1 LTAAQ
6 PTRILVVANETVVG
20 KPLIDAVRARAEKGP
35 IQVHVICP
43 QNQPRSGWVGYQEEG
58 RWAAENRLKATLA
71 RLNEAGIQADGEIMD
86 PDPYTAVMDALGQ
99 ADYDE
104 IIISTHP
111 ETRSGW
117 LRRDLVQRVK
127 QATRRPVEHV
137 VVDHGE
143 PGTERAT
150 ETLVVANQTV
160 ETQQLFDV
168 LKRKAAEGPHR
179 FVVIMP
185 QGEGGGGDPYERL
198 AHVLQ
203 HLEDEG
209 LDAVGQVVHPDPFT
223 AIQNA
228 VRYYPVDDIIIS
240 TFEPERSGWLRSDL
254 VERVKNATHK
264 PVEHVVAQGAPS
276 QSEPEGQAA

>member
-1 LTAAQ
+1 MTDGA
-6 PTRILVVANETVVG
+6 PTRLLVVANETVVG

-35 IQVHVICP
+35 VEVHVICP
-43 QNQPRSGWVGYQEEG
+43 QNMPRAGWVQYADEG

-71 RLNEAGIQADGEIMD
+71 RLNEAGIQATGELMD
-86 PDPYTAVMDALGQ
+86 PDPYTAIMDALGQ

-117 LRRDLVQRVK
+117 LRRDLVERVK

-137 VVDHGE
+137 VVDYGD
-143 PGTERAT
+143 PGDRAK

-160 ETQQLFDV
+160 GTEQLFET
-168 LKRKAAEGPHR
+168 LKAMAADGPRR

-198 AHVLQ
+198 AQVLQ
-203 HLEDEG
+203 SLEQAG

-228 VRYYPVDDIIIS
+228 VRYYPVDDIVIS
-240 TFEPERSGWLRSDL
+240 TFEPERSGWLRADL
-254 VERVKNATHK
+254 VERVRHATGK
-264 PVEHVVAQGAPS
+264 PVQHIVAEGAPS
-276 QSEPEGQAA
+276 QTAKEDQAA

>member
-1 LTAAQ
+1 MATA
-6 PTRILVVANETVVG
+6 PTRLLVVANETVVG

-35 IQVHVICP
+35 IEVHVICP
-43 QNQPRSGWVGYQEEG
+43 QNMPRSGWVQYADEG
-58 RWAAENRLKATLA
+58 RWAAENRLNATLA
-71 RLNEAGIQADGEIMD
+71 RLQEAGIKADGEIMD

-137 VVDHGE
+137 VVAHGD
-143 PGTERAT
+143 PGDRAT

-160 ETQQLFDV
+160 ETQQLFDA

-228 VRYYPVDDIIIS
+228 VRYYPVDDIVIS
-240 TFEPERSGWLRSDL
+240 TFEAERSGWLRSDL
-254 VERVKNATHK
+254 IERVKAATHK
-264 PVEHVVAQGAPS
+264 PVEHIVAGEAPS
-276 QSEPEGQAA
+276 QGEPKGQAA

>member
-1 LTAAQ
+1 MSSQ
-6 PTRILVVANETVVG
+6 PTHLLVVANETVVG
-20 KPLIDAVRARAEKGP
+20 KPLIDAVRARADKGP

-43 QNQPRSGWVGYQEEG
+43 QNMPRSGWVQYADEG

-71 RLNEAGIQADGEIMD
+71 RLQEAGVEADGEIMD

-137 VVDHGE
+137 VVDHGD
-143 PGTERAT
+143 PGERAK
-150 ETLVVANQTV
+150 ETLVVANQTI
-160 ETQQLFDV
+160 ENEQLFAA
-168 LKRKAAEGPHR
+168 LKQRAAEGPHR

-198 AHVLQ
+198 AHVLSHFEQ
-203 HLEDEG
+203 EG

-228 VRYYPVDDIIIS
+228 VRYYPVDDIVIS

-254 VERVKNATHK
+254 VERVKGATHK
-264 PVEHVVAQGAPS
+264 PVEHIVARGAES
-276 QSEPEGQAA
+276 KGEPEGQAA

>member
-1 LTAAQ
+1 MSAA

-20 KPLIDAVRARAEKGP
+20 KPLIDAVRARAAKGP

-43 QNQPRSGWVGYQEEG
+43 QNMPRAGWVGYADEG

-71 RLNEAGIQADGEIMD
+71 RLQEAGIQADGELMD

-117 LRRDLVQRVK
+117 LRRDLVERVK

-137 VVDHGE
+137 VVDYGD
-143 PGTERAT
+143 PGERAK
-150 ETLVVANQTV
+150 ETLVVANQTI
-160 ETQQLFDV
+160 ENQQLFEA
-168 LKRKAAEGPHR
+168 LKRRAADGPHR

-203 HLEDEG
+203 HLEREG

-228 VRYYPVDDIIIS
+228 VQYYPVDDIVIS

-254 VERVKNATHK
+254 VRRVENATGK
-264 PVEHVVAQGAPS
+264 PVEHIVASEAPS
-276 QSEPEGQAA
+276 QPATEGQAA

>member
-1 LTAAQ
+1 MSAA

-43 QNQPRSGWVGYQEEG
+43 QNMPRSGWVQYADES

-71 RLNEAGIQADGEIMD
+71 RLAEAGIEADGEIMD

-117 LRRDLVQRVK
+117 LRRDLVQRVR

-137 VVDHGE
+137 VVDYGE
-143 PGTERAT
+143 PGERAT

-160 ETQQLFDV
+160 ETDQLFDV
-168 LKRKAAEGPHR
+168 LRRRAAEGPHR

-185 QGEGGGGDPYERL
+185 QGEGGAGDPYERL

-203 HLEDEG
+203 RLEAAG

-223 AIQNA
+223 AVQNA
-228 VRYYPVDDIIIS
+228 VRYYPVDDIVIS
-240 TFEPERSGWLRSDL
+240 TFEPERSGWLRADL
-254 VERVKNATHK
+254 VERVKRATQK
-264 PVEHVVAQGAPS
+264 PVEHVVARSAS
-276 QSEPEGQAA
+276 SEQTPEGQAA